1 MKAIKYVAALAV
13 LCAASV
19 AWPQAYPTKPI
30 RMVTPFTTGGA
41 TGLLGR
47 AIGEKL
53 TAEWGQAVIVE
64 GKPSAGGIVATQSVA
79 TSAPDGYTILLATAN
94 VAIAPS
100 LYKSLPYDPET
111 ALVPITEIITVPNVI
126 VARLGLPAKNISEIV
141 ALAKSQPDK
150 LNYASP
156 GSGSFPHLIME
167 QFKHDTST
175 DIAHI
180 PYKGTPAALV
190 ALVAGDVDLF
200 STNLADVRALIKAGR
215 VKAIAVT
222 SAERFP
228 TLPEVPTVAE
238 SGVPGFN
245 AVGWMGFFAPQKTP
259 PAIIDKLNKQIATVV
274 KAPEMRAWLRE
285 QGFEAVGNTEAQFAA
300 FLKADMARW
309 AEVVRYAGVKPE

>member
-1 MKAIKYVAALAV
+1 MKALKYLAAGWM
-13 LCAASV
+13 LCAAAA
-19 AWPQAYPTKPI
+19 AWSQAYPAKPI

-53 TAEWGQAVIVE
+53 TSEWGQAVIVE
-64 GKPSAGGIVATQSVA
+64 GKPSAGGIVATQTVA
-79 TSAPDGYTILLATAN
+79 SSPPDGYTILLATAN
-94 VAIAPS
+94 VSIAPS

-111 ALVPITEIITVPNVI
+111 ALVPVTEIITVPNVI
-126 VARLGLPAKNISEIV
+126 VARPNLQAKTMADVV
-141 ALAKSQPDK
+141 ALARAQPGK

-167 QFKHDTST
+167 QFKHDTGA
-175 DIAHI
+175 DILHI

-190 ALVAGDVDLF
+190 ALVAGEVDLF
-200 STNLADVRALIKAGR
+200 SSNLADVSALIKAGKVR
-215 VKAIAVT
+215 AIAVT
-222 SAERFP
+222 SPERFP
-228 TLPEVPTVAE
+228 TLPDVPTVAE

-259 PAIIDKLNKQIATVV
+259 AAVVDKLGKQIAAIVT
-274 KAPEMRAWLRE
+274 APEMRSWLRE
-285 QGFEAVGNTEAQFAA
+285 QGFEAVGSTPAQFAT

-309 AEVVRYAGVKPE
+309 AEVVRYSGLKPE

>member
-1 MKAIKYVAALAV
+1 M
-13 LCAASV
+13 
-19 AWPQAYPTKPI
+19 T
-30 RMVTPFTTGGA
+30 A
-41 TGLLGR
+41 T
-47 AIGEKL
+47 
-53 TAEWGQAVIVE
+53 
-64 GKPSAGGIVATQSVA
+64 
-79 TSAPDGYTILLATAN
+79 
-94 VAIAPS
+94 
-100 LYKSLPYDPET
+100 
-111 ALVPITEIITVPNVI
+111 
-126 VARLGLPAKNISEIV
+126 
-141 ALAKSQPDK
+141 
-150 LNYASP
+150 
-156 GSGSFPHLIME
+156 
-167 QFKHDTST
+167 
-175 DIAHI
+175 
-180 PYKGTPAALV
+180 
-190 ALVAGDVDLF
+190 DVDLF

-285 QGFEAVGNTEAQFAA
+285 QGFEAVGNTEAQFAT